1 MVCPITQGDHNEMLR
16 RNGAVLR
23 PEENLLWEGFVKD
36 VGFEPTVKERGRWMV
51 RVVSQRSEKMW

>member
-1 MVCPITQGDHNEMLR
+1 MLR